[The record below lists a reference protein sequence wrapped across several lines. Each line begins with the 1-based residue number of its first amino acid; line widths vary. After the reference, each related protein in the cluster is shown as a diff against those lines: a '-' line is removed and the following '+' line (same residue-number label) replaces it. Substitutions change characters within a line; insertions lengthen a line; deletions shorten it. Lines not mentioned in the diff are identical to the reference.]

1 MQVSTNVSERIIHC
15 GRRKKC
21 LTSGNGA
28 QQLADRIE
36 ATFQRESRDVDGG
49 GYWSKTGSLVG
60 TEDDEDV
67 AEILA
72 EAPCPPL
79 CCDEQEATIPHP
91 PMLGVNE
98 S

>member
-1 MQVSTNVSERIIHC
+1 MEHRSSQTGLKQLSSEKSRRGRWRILV
-15 GRRKKC
+15 K
-21 LTSGNGA
+21 
-28 QQLADRIE
+28 DRV
-36 ATFQRESRDVDGG
+36 FRS
-49 GYWSKTGSLVG
+49 
-60 TEDDEDV
+60 EDDEDV

-79 CCDEQEATIPHP
+79 CCDEQEAKIPHT